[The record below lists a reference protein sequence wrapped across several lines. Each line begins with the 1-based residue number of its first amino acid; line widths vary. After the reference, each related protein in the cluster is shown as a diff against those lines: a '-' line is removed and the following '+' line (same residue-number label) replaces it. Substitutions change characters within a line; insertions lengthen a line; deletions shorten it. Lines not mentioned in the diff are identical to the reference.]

1 MTRSG
6 HLPNCLPHGFLG
18 KYIMGAMSLEG
29 ITYQNDNFDWCK
41 RQVMPALPI
50 LYTLY
55 RTNIMDYSS
64 ARKCI

>member
-1 MTRSG
+1 
-6 HLPNCLPHGFLG
+6 
-18 KYIMGAMSLEG
+18 MGAMSLEG